1 MIPDLFLV
9 ALITAAVVGL
19 LHWAILKQKAWI
31 GFYRLFV
38 LVFLAV
44 WAAIVWAKPIRPSL
58 HLILISVVLLIILV
72 AGAFIQRRP
81 PLNRRETIRLLDQI
95 GAEKTLQKFFELHL
109 GRLFWPLV
117 SFLVMVIVLRQI
129 MIF

>member
-1 MIPDLFLV
+1 MIPDLFFIALV
-9 ALITAAVVGL
+9 TAAIVGL
-19 LHWAILKQKAWI
+19 LHWAILKQKTWI

-44 WAAIVWAKPIRPSL
+44 WAAIVWAKPVRPSL
-58 HLILISVVLLIILV
+58 QLIFISVVLLIILV
-72 AGAFIQRRP
+72 AGAFIRRRP

-109 GRLFWPLV
+109 GRFFWPLV
-117 SFLVMVIVLRQI
+117 SFLVMVIVLRHV